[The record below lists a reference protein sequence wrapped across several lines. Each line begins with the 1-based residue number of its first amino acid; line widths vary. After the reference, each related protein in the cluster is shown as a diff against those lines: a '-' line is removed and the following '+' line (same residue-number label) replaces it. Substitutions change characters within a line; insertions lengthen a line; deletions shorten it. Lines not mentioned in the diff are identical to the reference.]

1 MDLIPSER
9 AVLKQIRVLFFEASE
24 RMYAVTMLRARW
36 PAVHYAAY
44 DEGYAGLIKKGLLAV
59 SADEQ
64 RFKITNAGL
73 RAMATGSAAPTR
85 ATA

>member
-9 AVLKQIRVLFFEASE
+9 AVLKQIRLLFFEASE
-24 RMYAVTMLRARW
+24 RTHAVTMLRARW
-36 PAVHYAAY
+36 PVLHYAAY

-64 RFKITNAGL
+64 RFSITNAGL
-73 RAMATGSAAPTR
+73 RAMAKGSAVPSA
-85 ATA
+85 AGA